1 MLLLPAP
8 SLQFSRSSSRCSW
21 RLQRSTSSR
30 SPSLPAILYARSL
43 PALHPPTAHGV
54 TQVLFRAFLR
64 LVRGQAEANTISHG
78 TASGEA
84 DGSTGGAPA
93 ISIALSVSMHT
104 HTASA
109 TVHDERPWE
118 HGAPAWQGPYR
129 AYLPHAEDERRRG
142 SARRCDRRRQRLLGP
157 RRQGEPDGTKFYA
170 STPRDTSAGC
180 YVMVTAGRL

>member
-1 MLLLPAP
+1 
-8 SLQFSRSSSRCSW
+8 
-21 RLQRSTSSR
+21 
-30 SPSLPAILYARSL
+30 
-43 PALHPPTAHGV
+43 V

-118 HGAPAWQGPYR
+118 HGAPAWQGLYG
-129 AYLPHAEDERRRG
+129 AYPPHAPKTKDG
-142 SARRCDRRRQRLLGP
+142 ADP
-157 RRQGEPDGTKFYA
+157 RDDVRDDASDFLDLEEKGEPDGTKIYA
-170 STPRDTSAGC
+170 
-180 YVMVTAGRL
+180 